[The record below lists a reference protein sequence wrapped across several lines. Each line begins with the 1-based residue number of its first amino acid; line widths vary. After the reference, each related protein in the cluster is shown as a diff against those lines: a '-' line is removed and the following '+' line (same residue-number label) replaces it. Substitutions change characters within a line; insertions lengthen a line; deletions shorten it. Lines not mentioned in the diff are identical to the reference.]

1 MGVSGAESSIGL
13 SISAGGCWE
22 KRTFGVGVVGVLSPT
37 CLERSGAL
45 SEEWTMS
52 LEEDEDEASAMS
64 SGSVLAAGRL
74 FAKDDD
80 DNDDVD

>member
-1 MGVSGAESSIGL
+1 
-13 SISAGGCWE
+13 
-22 KRTFGVGVVGVLSPT
+22 
-37 CLERSGAL
+37 
-45 SEEWTMS
+45 MS

-64 SGSVLAAGRL
+64 SGSVLAADRL

>member
-1 MGVSGAESSIGL
+1 M
-13 SISAGGCWE
+13 
-22 KRTFGVGVVGVLSPT
+22 VGVLSPT

-64 SGSVLAAGRL
+64 SGLVWAAGRL

-80 DNDDVD
+80 DNDVD

>member
-1 MGVSGAESSIGL
+1 VGVSGADSSIAL
-13 SISAGGCWE
+13 SISVGGCWE

-52 LEEDEDEASAMS
+52 LEEEDEDEASAMS
-64 SGSVLAAGRL
+64 SGLVLAAGRRFL
-74 FAKDDD
+74 KDDD
-80 DNDDVD
+80 DNDVD